1 MIFNFSQKYQFSTN
15 LKVNDKSIELVK
27 ETKLL
32 GTYLT
37 ENLKWNKNCAEII
50 KKANK
55 RMQLLSTAA
64 SFTEN
69 KNDLKKIYI
78 TYIRSILE
86 QSSVVW
92 HSGLTKKNRRDIE
105 RVQKSAVR
113 VIIGKKYDSYKKI
126 LKELKLENLDTRREK
141 LCLKFAKKLS
151 QK

>member
-1 MIFNFSQKYQFSTN
+1 VVNLINVGIATYNVKQHVPSNIPTHNQIIKSDNLKSQKYLHIINDWTKNKKMKLNEKKTKNIIFNFSKKYQFSTN

-78 TYIRSILE
+78 T
-86 QSSVVW
+86 
-92 HSGLTKKNRRDIE
+92 
-105 RVQKSAVR
+105 
-113 VIIGKKYDSYKKI
+113 
-126 LKELKLENLDTRREK
+126 
-141 LCLKFAKKLS
+141 
-151 QK
+151 